1 MVDTV
6 NGMYSPLLELHAGAL
21 IQIITLQ
28 QICFQYCFIVNII
41 HSTNQAPIFMAVLL
55 YIGEFLLG
63 YIQVMHQLL
72 LQISYVHID
81 SFEQA
86 HCELLQ
92 VLHQL
97 LLQILFIVMYT
108 QTVEFHLSRQT
119 VNQGYIICVEESKL
133 LFQYCKHQSGLKTS
147 LLLCRAFLSCDHS
160 SHRWFP
166 N

>member
-108 QTVEFHLSRQT
+108 NSFGQADCEL
-119 VNQGYIICVEESKL
+119 QGYIICVEESKL
-133 LFQYCKHQSGLKTS
+133 LFQYCKHQSGLK
-147 LLLCRAFLSCDHS
+147 D
-160 SHRWFP
+160 FP
-166 N
+166 AAMQSFFVM